1 MSDSSSPSSSPAQL
15 KLGLLLLRLGVAAVM
30 IPWSI
35 DKIIN
40 PEHTARVFENFYF
53 VGGLDASVSAV
64 LGVGQLAIVAAFL
77 LGLFKK
83 WSYGA
88 ILLIHGV
95 ATFTA
100 WEQYLSFSLLFYA
113 AWPMLAAC
121 IMLYMLRDEDTLYN
135 IGGKA

>member
-64 LGVGQLAIVAAFL
+64 LASG
-77 LGLFKK
+77 
-83 WSYGA
+83 
-88 ILLIHGV
+88 
-95 ATFTA
+95 
-100 WEQYLSFSLLFYA
+100 SLLLSPRFY
-113 AWPMLAAC
+113 WGS
-121 IMLYMLRDEDTLYN
+121 LRNGLM
-135 IGGKA
+135 ARFC